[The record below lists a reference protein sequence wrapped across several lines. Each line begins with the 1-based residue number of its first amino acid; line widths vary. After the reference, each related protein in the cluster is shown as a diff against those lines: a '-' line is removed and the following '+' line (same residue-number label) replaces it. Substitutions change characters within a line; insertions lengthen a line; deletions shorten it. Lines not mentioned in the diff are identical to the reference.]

1 MYVMSIAFELLLM
14 ISFSV
19 IDLRNAWI
27 SADEERYRG
36 DHKQILWRAFASRGL
51 GVEAA
56 KYIDS
61 YVIPQ

>member
-1 MYVMSIAFELLLM
+1 MSIPVELLLT

-19 IDLRNAWI
+19 IELRNAWI
-27 SADEERYRG
+27 FADEKRYRG

-56 KYIDS
+56 EYVDS
-61 YVIPQ
+61 YVVPQS

>member
-1 MYVMSIAFELLLM
+1 M